1 MRALFFPLVLLAV
14 VASGC
19 AAPGLTRVRN
29 DFARSM
35 PEAEIGTG
43 RSFAFGPLMLGLAR
57 TFVGDD
63 EEVTGVLDHVRRVRV
78 ATYPVHGHFDAA
90 SIQTPT
96 ALRRLMDRDGWQ
108 FLIASREEGEVAW
121 VLYRARGERVTD
133 VMTASMDAEELT
145 LTHVSGRLDAVIRDA
160 LRQHGGG
167 WLQLDENESD

>member
-1 MRALFFPLVLLAV
+1 MRAFLPLALLAV

-29 DFARSM
+29 DFAQSM

-43 RSFAFGPLMLGLAR
+43 RSFGFGPLMLGLAR

-63 EEVTGVLDHVRRVRV
+63 EDVSMLLGDVSRVRV
-78 ATYPVHGHFDAA
+78 ATYPVHGHFDAS
-90 SIQTPT
+90 SIQTPA
-96 ALRRLMDRDGWQ
+96 ALRRLMDRGGWE
-108 FLIASREEGEVAW
+108 LLVASREEDEVAW

-145 LTHVSGRLDAVIRDA
+145 LTHVSGRLDNVIRNA
-160 LRQHGGG
+160 LREHGGD
-167 WLQLDENESD
+167 WLQIDENEAE